1 MSPLERRCRLLL
13 LAYPASYSR
22 DRGEEILGTLMEATP
37 ERRRRPLL
45 RDVRALVAGGFRARA
60 AQHRRETTAAN
71 LRLAALLGV
80 LIYLSLGAFGFVDD
94 FVGPELNPTATFSF
108 GPSGWRALLAGL
120 LLVVVVILVWFG
132 SRSVLV
138 AAALAAAAAVPYSGF
153 TQGQLTGAT
162 ITELLCL
169 AAVVALAWHSERP
182 SWAWLWLI
190 GVVAVAET
198 LPGYLQ
204 FVYFW
209 PYVALG
215 LVLLVLVVTFAWIG
229 VDARPAVAVAT
240 YWLVYSL
247 SITLDNLEFGAAR
260 PARLEIGPDV
270 ASPARHVRRA
280 RAC

>member
-190 GVVAVAET
+190 GVVAVA
-198 LPGYLQ
+198 
-204 FVYFW
+204 
-209 PYVALG
+209 
-215 LVLLVLVVTFAWIG
+215 
-229 VDARPAVAVAT
+229 D
-240 YWLVYSL
+240 
-247 SITLDNLEFGAAR
+247 
-260 PARLEIGPDV
+260 PARLPSVRLLLAIRGAGPRI
-270 ASPARHVRRA
+270 AGARRHVRLDRRRRPASGRSGHVLAGVLALDNAGQPRVRCRPACPVGDRA
-280 RAC
+280 